1 MEFMHE
7 SRYVVISPV
16 RDEAQYLETTICSM
30 LEQTVRPA
38 QWILVDDG
46 STDGTADI
54 VRRYA
59 AMHPWITP
67 VHNLNRVQEARG
79 SSRGTRARE
88 AKEIEAFYTGCE
100 KLAVADWE
108 YLVKIDG
115 DVGFEPD
122 YFERCFDEFEA
133 DSHLGI
139 GGGLICNV
147 VDGEMRPEPT
157 PRFHVRGAAKI
168 YKRACWEA
176 IGGVV
181 RGPGW
186 DTLDEVKANMLGW
199 RTHTFPHLKVAHYR
213 FTGAANGTW
222 KNFVKNGVWSYAA
235 GYHPLFMA
243 ARCINQSV
251 RAPYV
256 LGSIGLMFGYLDGY
270 LRCMPKVPDK
280 NLVRYLRQQQLRR
293 LSFRSNIWQ

>member
-1 MEFMHE
+1 
-7 SRYVVISPV
+7 
-16 RDEAQYLETTICSM
+16 

-54 VRRYA
+54 IRRHA
-59 AMHPWITP
+59 AIHPWITP
-67 VHNLNRVQEARG
+67 VHNPNRSPERQG
-79 SSRGTRARE
+79 YSRGMRARE
-88 AKEIEAFYTGCE
+88 AKEIQAFHAGCE
-100 KLAVADWE
+100 KVTIADWE
-108 YLVKIDG
+108 YLVKLDG

-122 YFERCFDEFEA
+122 YFRSCFGEFEA

-147 VDGEMRPEPT
+147 VEGEMRPEPT
-157 PRFHVRGAAKI
+157 PRFHVRGATKI

-181 RGPGW
+181 RGAGW

-199 RTHTFPHLKVAHYR
+199 RTRTFQHLKVAHYR

-222 KNFVKNGVWSYAA
+222 KNSVKNGVWSYIV

-243 ARCINQSV
+243 ARCINQFF
-251 RAPYV
+251 RTPYF
-256 LGSIGLMFGYLDGY
+256 LGSMGLMIGYLSGY
-270 LRCMPKVPDK
+270 LQRIPKVPDK

-293 LSFRSNIWQ
+293 LSFLSNIWQ